1 MAKRKTVT
9 KPSRKLRAKKRKS
22 TLREVG
28 EIARRFREHIRGPL
42 IDDHA
47 ELLYDE
53 RGLPK

>member
-1 MAKRKTVT
+1 MAKREIVT
-9 KPSRKLRAKKRKS
+9 KPSRKFRTKKKKA

-47 ELLYDE
+47 ELHYDE
-53 RGLPK
+53 KGLPK

>member
-1 MAKRKTVT
+1 MAIRKTVI
-9 KPSRKLRAKKRKS
+9 KPSRKLRAKNKKA
-22 TLREVG
+22 TLRDVD
-28 EIARRFREHIRGPL
+28 EIVRKFRKHIRGPL